1 MLTPSIVSRIVD
13 LASSVPT
20 LASLFGRL
28 DLMMLGVRVRI
39 PRYVW
44 NVAKPRGG
52 TRSGEGCRRGHR
64 KNTDQSESSDKKL
77 VHDNSPLSW
86 WIGTTLRRLSAN
98 WALLSHVLIKIA
110 TAGFLI
116 RSRPTELRWAK
127 SIKNREV
134 RNACGIGI
142 SYGPRHLELLL
153 WMLDDIQQVG
163 TEPLSAR
170 DKIVCNLPRNV
181 GLRGARTIR
190 PRFLCCSLT
199 RDSPLRCNSDVR
211 RGRFA
216 RSRECWRTA
225 EAQADANV
233 RSGLILNRLLPVTN
247 TL

>member
-39 PRYVW
+39 PRIRLECRET
-44 NVAKPRGG
+44 AGG
-52 TRSGEGCRRGHR
+52 NPVRCEGCRSGHR

-127 SIKNREV
+127 CHKNARGKKRLRY
-134 RNACGIGI
+134 RNFIWPTAFGAHA
-142 SYGPRHLELLL
+142 P
-153 WMLDDIQQVG
+153 
-163 TEPLSAR
+163 AR
-170 DKIVCNLPRNV
+170 L
-181 GLRGARTIR
+181 G
-190 PRFLCCSLT
+190 
-199 RDSPLRCNSDVR
+199 
-211 RGRFA
+211 
-216 RSRECWRTA
+216 
-225 EAQADANV
+225 
-233 RSGLILNRLLPVTN
+233 
-247 TL
+247 